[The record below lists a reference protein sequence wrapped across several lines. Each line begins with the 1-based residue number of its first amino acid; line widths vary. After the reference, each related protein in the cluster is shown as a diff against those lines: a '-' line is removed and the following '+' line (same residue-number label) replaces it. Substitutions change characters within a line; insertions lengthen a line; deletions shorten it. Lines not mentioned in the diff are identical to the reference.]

1 MKARRELVEMGTDFE
16 ERIVDGNEEWQDEAM
31 AISKQVTVP
40 VLVWP
45 DGRVEVGWKGE
56 RG

>member
-1 MKARRELVEMGTDFE
+1 MGTDFE
-16 ERIVDGNEEWQDEAM
+16 ERVVDNNEEWQDEVM